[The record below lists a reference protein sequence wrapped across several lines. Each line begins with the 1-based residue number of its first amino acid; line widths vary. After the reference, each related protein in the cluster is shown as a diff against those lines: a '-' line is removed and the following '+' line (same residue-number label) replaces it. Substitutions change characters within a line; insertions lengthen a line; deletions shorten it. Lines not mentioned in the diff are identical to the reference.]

1 MAIYN
6 MTYVNQNQI
15 NYGANGYG
23 AFSLSNNGT
32 SYQFTPEGGGTE
44 FGIVQYSVD
53 GNDGIYTLQDATFT
67 KDGVDYSITAN
78 GAFVRS
84 LNNVLPNATGGTWTL
99 EGGLPTMSPV
109 VPINTIGNTYNLTWG
124 SNSASIIDSS
134 GTFIFNITSR
144 SYEFLPTGG
153 GQRIS
158 GTTTMIHYFNGVE
171 IYTLSGHK
179 GFVKHVGLYTAE
191 NRGIW
196 TYQGFLPLQVLDLNI
211 DTKMGDNYYEEDL
224 TTNVKKYFAEAFS
237 FDANNFE
244 MDGSRVVGLK
254 QSFIDSLATDLTN
267 IVNTSIKTATLEAD
281 NATINQTLTALGI
294 NTDLLKTKDLRLVDA
309 EGHEHKL
316 HLGN

>member
-1 MAIYN
+1 ML
-6 MTYVNQNQI
+6 
-15 NYGANGYG
+15 
-23 AFSLSNNGT
+23 F
-32 SYQFTPEGGGTE
+32 
-44 FGIVQYSVD
+44 
-53 GNDGIYTLQDATFT
+53 
-67 KDGVDYSITAN
+67 
-78 GAFVRS
+78 RS
-84 LNNVLPNATGGTWTL
+84 
-99 EGGLPTMSPV
+99 
-109 VPINTIGNTYNLTWG
+109 
-124 SNSASIIDSS
+124 
-134 GTFIFNITSR
+134 
-144 SYEFLPTGG
+144 
-153 GQRIS
+153 
-158 GTTTMIHYFNGVE
+158 IHYFNGVE

-191 NRGIW
+191 NKGTW

-281 NATINQTLTALGI
+281 NATINDTLTALGI
-294 NTDLLKTKDLRLVDA
+294 DVTGLLKAKGLDVGSDGLTIEDGQ
-309 EGHEHKL
+309 GHKHKL